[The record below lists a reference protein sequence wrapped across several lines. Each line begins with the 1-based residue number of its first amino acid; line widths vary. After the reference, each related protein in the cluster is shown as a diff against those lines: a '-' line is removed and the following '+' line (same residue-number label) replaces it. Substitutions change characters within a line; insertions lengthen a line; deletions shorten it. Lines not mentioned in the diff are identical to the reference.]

1 MDYEVELNYRL
12 TGHLEPEESVL
23 ATLVSIQH
31 GIYAATDRRILCLNN
46 EMIGYR
52 LRVHP
57 YECVDEIDCLTE
69 DGAWF
74 VQFTSGDRVLTVRGR
89 SEREARRFAEAVSR
103 VIARRR
109 AADTRQTA

>member
-12 TGHLEPEESVL
+12 TGHLESTEWVL

-46 EMIGYR
+46 EKIGYR

-57 YECVDEIDCLTE
+57 YECLDRIDCLAQ
-69 DGAWF
+69 DDAWF
-74 VQFTSGDRVLTVRGR
+74 VQFTSGERVLTVRAR
-89 SEREARRFAEAVSR
+89 SEREAKRFTEAVST
-103 VIARRR
+103 VHVRRR
-109 AADTRQTA
+109 LVDAEQ